1 MARAKMGASHGWNGN
16 YVESATASFSLAP
29 GDSGK
34 TFILKDADVTVT
46 LPALS
51 DINAGY
57 QVTIISGDGAEH
69 AVDGGAT
76 VMQGYNILGDAAAG
90 AADTTIIPIAAKS
103 SLTLTAGAAGDK
115 LEFISDGVNWYSYSI
130 TADAVTQ
137 G

>member
-1 MARAKMGASHGWNGN
+1 MARAKMGGSHGWNGN

-29 GDSGK
+29 ADAGK
-34 TFILKDADVTVT
+34 TFILKDAAVTVT

-57 QVTIISGDGAEH
+57 QVTIISGDGEEH
-69 AVDGGAT
+69 VVNGGAA
-76 VMQGYNILGDAAAG
+76 VMQGYNIVGDMADGAG
-90 AADTTIIPIAAKS
+90 SGTIVPIANKT

-137 G
+137 A